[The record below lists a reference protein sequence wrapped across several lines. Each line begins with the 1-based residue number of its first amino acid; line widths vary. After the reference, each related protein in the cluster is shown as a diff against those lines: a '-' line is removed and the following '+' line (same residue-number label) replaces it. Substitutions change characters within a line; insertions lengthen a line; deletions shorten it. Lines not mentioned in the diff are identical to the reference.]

1 MYQIISK
8 ISNELNIASD
18 KVNKVIKLLEVGASI
33 PFIARYRKEI
43 TGNLDEVAIKKI
55 RDIHEKLLIIEVKR
69 QNIINYLKNQNILTP
84 VIENELNKAKTLS
97 EIEDIYL
104 PYKPKKKSKATI
116 AKNKGLE
123 PLAEQIFLQNQL
135 NIYALAEKFISL
147 EKEVFSIEEA
157 LQGARDIIAEWINE
171 NKLVRSSLRNLFFK
185 EAIIHSE
192 IIKDKEKEGD
202 KYKDYFSYKEII
214 AKTPSYRLLAIYRG
228 EKEGFL
234 KVKIFPPE
242 IKALTIIQDIIIKN
256 HSQSSEQVKIAIK
269 DAYKRLLLPSLE
281 TQTRNFY
288 KEKAD
293 DEAIK
298 VFSENLKQLLLAP
311 PLGKKRVLAIDPG
324 FKNGCKLVCLNE
336 NGVLLYNET
345 IYPHPPQAER
355 KIATAKLKN
364 LVKTYKIDAIAI
376 GNGTA
381 SRETENFIKKISFDR
396 DVIAIIVNESGASV
410 YSASA
415 IAREEFP
422 NYDVMVRG
430 AVSIGRRL
438 IDPLA
443 ELVKI
448 EPKAIGVGQ
457 YQHDVDQNKLQKSL
471 EETVMSCVNAVGVDV
486 NTASKELLTYVSG
499 IGPSIAANIIK
510 YRDDNGPF
518 KSREELKKV
527 PRLGE
532 KVFEQAAGF
541 LKIPNA
547 LNPLDNSAVHPESY
561 YIVEKIASDLN
572 CEVKELINNYDM
584 INKIKIEQYIDNQTG
599 LLTLTDILEELKKP
613 GRDPRQS
620 FKVFEFDK
628 NVHTINDIK
637 IGMIL
642 PAIITNITAFG
653 VFVDLGIH
661 QDGLVHISKLS
672 DNFVQVIEVS
682 DKVRTLEEWIEFA
695 TTIKYPVSNKPA
707 EGIVIRSLDGRW
719 SNKLKDRLSFK
730 VINNKFLLSEKENK
744 LENAIEE

>member
-55 RDIHEKLLIIEVKR
+55 RDIYEKLLIIEVKR

-672 DNFVQVIEVS
+672 DNFVNDPNDVVKINQHV
-682 DKVRTLEEWIEFA
+682 KV
-695 TTIKYPVSNKPA
+695 
-707 EGIVIRSLDGRW
+707 
-719 SNKLKDRLSFK
+719 K
-730 VINNKFLLSEKENK
+730 VIDVDVERKRIQLSMKESD
-744 LENAIEE
+744 LI

>member
-234 KVKIFPPE
+234 KVKIFSPE

-661 QDGLVHISKLS
+661 QDGLVHIS
-672 DNFVQVIEVS
+672 
-682 DKVRTLEEWIEFA
+682 
-695 TTIKYPVSNKPA
+695 
-707 EGIVIRSLDGRW
+707 
-719 SNKLKDRLSFK
+719 
-730 VINNKFLLSEKENK
+730 
-744 LENAIEE
+744 

>member
-672 DNFVQVIEVS
+672 DNFVNDPNDVVKINQHV
-682 DKVRTLEEWIEFA
+682 KV
-695 TTIKYPVSNKPA
+695 
-707 EGIVIRSLDGRW
+707 
-719 SNKLKDRLSFK
+719 K
-730 VINNKFLLSEKENK
+730 VIDVDVERKRIQLSMKESD
-744 LENAIEE
+744 LI